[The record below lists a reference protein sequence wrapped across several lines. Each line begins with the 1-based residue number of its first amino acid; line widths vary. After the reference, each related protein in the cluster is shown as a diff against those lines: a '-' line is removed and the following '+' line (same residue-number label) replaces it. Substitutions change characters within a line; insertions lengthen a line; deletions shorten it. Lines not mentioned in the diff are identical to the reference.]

1 MLSRPYTASCF
12 HSCFSGKRF
21 FNTACEIKSIM
32 MLAIKKRVTA
42 ITKGWADSK
51 PILVAAE
58 AEDHK
63 MAKQMPAISSLKL
76 F

>member
-1 MLSRPYTASCF
+1 
-12 HSCFSGKRF
+12 
-21 FNTACEIKSIM
+21 M

-42 ITKGWADSK
+42 ITKGWADCK

-63 MAKQMPAISSLKL
+63 MAKQIPAISSLKL
-76 F
+76 FSDLFFND